1 MKRNIPLMYAVGLT
15 QGMVFYGPVAT
26 LYRQAQGVT
35 VFEITLIES
44 ISMLL
49 CILLEIPWGMVADR
63 IGYKKTM
70 VLSNLIFFASK
81 LIFWQ
86 ATSFAGFLAERILLS
101 FAVSGLS
108 GVDTNLLYLS
118 CPKPSRQRVLGI
130 YNSLG
135 MAGLLIATVV
145 FTLLPPQ
152 QYKLLGLLT
161 AVSYGIAALLS
172 LGLCE
177 TAAPESRQITLKQMA
192 GLLGQTLRN
201 RTLLCFLLAVA
212 LISETHQTIT
222 VFLNQLQYTR
232 SGMTSAGMGYAYIA
246 ATALGLASAYSAR
259 FTRQAG
265 RKRTGISLFAAS
277 LCACLVLAML
287 PLPFPS
293 IAGILVL
300 RLCDSLFQ
308 PFQTEIQNEMLQTPY
323 RATALSLN
331 AMLTNGVA
339 IGTNLAYGAL
349 AQYSLSLAFCF
360 GAALCA
366 TGLGL
371 YLAWHRRA
379 SPKASA

>member
-1 MKRNIPLMYAVGLT
+1 MKRNILLMYAVGLT

-70 VLSNLIFFASK
+70 VLSNLIFFTSK

-161 AVSYGIAALLS
+161 AVSYGIAALLPW
-172 LGLCE
+172 GFV
-177 TAAPESRQITLKQMA
+177 K
-192 GLLGQTLRN
+192 
-201 RTLLCFLLAVA
+201 
-212 LISETHQTIT
+212 
-222 VFLNQLQYTR
+222 
-232 SGMTSAGMGYAYIA
+232 
-246 ATALGLASAYSAR
+246 
-259 FTRQAG
+259 
-265 RKRTGISLFAAS
+265 
-277 LCACLVLAML
+277 
-287 PLPFPS
+287 PL
-293 IAGILVL
+293 
-300 RLCDSLFQ
+300 
-308 PFQTEIQNEMLQTPY
+308 
-323 RATALSLN
+323 
-331 AMLTNGVA
+331 
-339 IGTNLAYGAL
+339 
-349 AQYSLSLAFCF
+349 
-360 GAALCA
+360 
-366 TGLGL
+366 
-371 YLAWHRRA
+371 H
-379 SPKASA
+379 PKAAKSP

>member
-232 SGMTSAGMGYAYIA
+232 SGMTSAGMGYAYMA

-331 AMLTNGVA
+331 AMLTNGIA

-371 YLAWHRRA
+371 YLA
-379 SPKASA
+379 